1 MKSYY
6 NLLFKRRSIRRFDPS
21 LSVSKEELALINQKI
36 ESLIPLNSDIKTA
49 FKIVKSEETTA
60 KFGEYCIM
68 AYSGEHPMK
77 LLNIG
82 YMLEQLDLFFVS
94 INIGACWYGMA
105 KTKEK
110 MLDGLVYV
118 IMIAF
123 GKVTEVSYRTS
134 SGEFNR
140 KNITE
145 LWQGDFNQDIKNA
158 AILAP
163 SACNSQ
169 PWRIESTESQLSI
182 YRKKSVR
189 TIMTPRIRAYFNMID
204 MGIFLCF
211 IDVLFDYY
219 QIKYQK
225 EFPSTFESSSDL
237 VKIATYRVNN

>member
-21 LSVSKEELALINQKI
+21 LSVSKEELTLIYNKI

-49 FKIVKSEETTA
+49 FKVVKREETTA

-110 MLDGLVYV
+110 KFNDLDYV

-123 GKVTEVSYRTS
+123 GKVTEANYRTS
-134 SGEFNR
+134 IGEFNR

-158 AILAP
+158 SILAP

-169 PWRIESTESQLSI
+169 PWRIESMDSQLSI

-189 TIMTPRIRAYFNMID
+189 TIMTPRIRAYFNIID

-211 IDVLFDYY
+211 IDVLFEYY

-237 VKIATYRVNN
+237 VKIASYIIEK

>member
-21 LSVSKEELALINQKI
+21 LSVSKEELTLIYNKI

-49 FKIVKSEETTA
+49 FKVVKSEETTA

-110 MLDGLVYV
+110 QLNGLDYV

-123 GKVTEVSYRTS
+123 GKVTEASFRTS
-134 SGEFNR
+134 IGEFYR

-158 AILAP
+158 SILAP

-169 PWRIESTESQLSI
+169 PWRIESMDSQLSI

-211 IDVLFDYY
+211 IDVLFEYY

-237 VKIATYRVNN
+237 VKIASYIIEK